1 MMDVQEMF
9 EKGVIYSDFLKGAD
23 EKSYLKL
30 HEIYNNLHFS
40 EDIKGRIKSIGREI
54 NVLIFAETWC
64 PDCVVSVPALVKMAE
79 ENKNI
84 KYAILPRE
92 GHEDFLEKYRY
103 EGKPRIPTF
112 VFYDE
117 NFSELGSFVEIPQKI
132 KIIYE
137 KGYQPDIIVARRE
150 YRQGKYYNM
159 IAEEFLKIIR
169 ENNPDNIG
177 LGGIPLSEKFKK

>member
-1 MMDVQEMF
+1 
-9 EKGVIYSDFLKGAD
+9 
-23 EKSYLKL
+23 
-30 HEIYNNLHFS
+30 
-40 EDIKGRIKSIGREI
+40 
-54 NVLIFAETWC
+54 
-64 PDCVVSVPALVKMAE
+64 
-79 ENKNI
+79 
-84 KYAILPRE
+84 
-92 GHEDFLEKYRY
+92 
-103 EGKPRIPTF
+103 
-112 VFYDE
+112 
-117 NFSELGSFVEIPQKI
+117 VEIPQKI